1 MLLQPT
7 VNISEYYDA
16 QGMIP
21 PAECERLRADSD
33 AWFEELGEIRRN
45 VSAGVCSYKG
55 RINEKLQERTAEA
68 YEDIVAFLGEE
79 SYAST
84 ARYDDE
90 LMIFSCTGTIYRL
103 EEGSVEKCIYDQI
116 EYIEDFLDL
125 YAEMGFLF
133 RRIIQKMPYDEGLN
147 FIGEK
152 GISVF
157 AIEQML
163 QDMPIGG
170 KAKIAGCI
178 ASYLDNIGRGKEAG
192 YLRSVMEVQ

>member
-1 MLLQPT
+1 M
-7 VNISEYYDA
+7 
-16 QGMIP
+16 
-21 PAECERLRADSD
+21 
-33 AWFEELGEIRRN
+33 
-45 VSAGVCSYKG
+45 
-55 RINEKLQERTAEA
+55 
-68 YEDIVAFLGEE
+68 
-79 SYAST
+79 
-84 ARYDDE
+84 
-90 LMIFSCTGTIYRL
+90 
-103 EEGSVEKCIYDQI
+103 EKCIYDQI

-147 FIGEK
+147 YIGEK

-178 ASYLDNIGRGKEAG
+178 ASYFENMGREKEAG
-192 YLRSVMEVQ
+192 YLRRVMEVQ